1 MGRVDE
7 DSAAQEGAFALA
19 PLGRARPRAP
29 ARPRACPSRGSCRRS
44 TPRCRR
50 SRRSSRRGHARL
62 ASPWAP
68 GGRSRFCRSPGEGM
82 RQRTRQLSRTEGKAF
97 RNQPDGWPRPR
108 RPGRTAPESGRG
120 RRSYNAAPQSAVRAA
135 CIHVVCP
142 VRTRRGTC
150 ARAACSVLPGEHAA
164 AGAVELDDPVAE
176 RKQRAGF
183 DEPLD
188 AVPPAERDAPP
199 PAVASWPP
207 PTPCLHFSAPPIPTR
222 WEYCSLPGF
231 VWSVP
236 HLPER
241 FPAAPAGGWQS
252 LAGRVMNPLD
262 ALDRILASLHR
273 AGLDDAHWPA
283 TAALIDEACGIAG
296 NVLVVGEG
304 SGDDARVYFAQYLFN
319 RGEPRPDLARE
330 YFNVYHPHDEAMPRT
345 RKLPAGYVAHAP
357 DLYTEKELRTSPAY
371 NEAWRHLPLPERLAH
386 SPRLAGRPAHH
397 LRHCRPGRNRG
408 RLAVHSAPTD
418 PISAAACPPA
428 RPRPSGAGWRRC
440 AERQSGGPPGQ
451 QPDRRAAPGPRRA
464 RAGCQ
469 RSSESER
476 T

>member
-1 MGRVDE
+1 MCRASTNRSIQWRQP
-7 DSAAQEGAFALA
+7 SAN
-19 PLGRARPRAP
+19 AR
-29 ARPRACPSRGSCRRS
+29 
-44 TPRCRR
+44 
-50 SRRSSRRGHARL
+50 
-62 ASPWAP
+62 
-68 GGRSRFCRSPGEGM
+68 
-82 RQRTRQLSRTEGKAF
+82 
-97 RNQPDGWPRPR
+97 
-108 RPGRTAPESGRG
+108 
-120 RRSYNAAPQSAVRAA
+120 
-135 CIHVVCP
+135 
-142 VRTRRGTC
+142 
-150 ARAACSVLPGEHAA
+150 
-164 AGAVELDDPVAE
+164 
-176 RKQRAGF
+176 
-183 DEPLD
+183 
-188 AVPPAERDAPP
+188 

-207 PTPCLHFSAPPIPTR
+207 PHPACIFCAPLDLPNGSIAASLDLCRVARISRSASQRRRAAAGSR
-222 WEYCSLPGF
+222 WQ
-231 VWSVP
+231 
-236 HLPER
+236 
-241 FPAAPAGGWQS
+241 A
-252 LAGRVMNPLD
+252 RVMNPLD

-273 AGLDDAHWPA
+273 AALDDAHWPA